1 FASKNGYPSYV
12 IFDLDYGLLL
22 DTESIYTECMQSI
35 LDRYGKVYTRESK
48 IKAMGRPRLEAAQVV
63 VDDAGI
69 PLTAEEFSKELYSL
83 LFERFPTARYMY
95 MPVYQ
100 NNYHFKG
107 AFQIL
112 QHLSTQKVPLA
123 LATSSHTAAFES
135 KMSQKPELLSCFS
148 HTVCGDNPEVKN
160 GKPSPDI
167 FLVAAS
173 KFDPPPLSMDK
184 VLVFEDAPN
193 GVVGAKAAGMNV
205 VMVPDK
211 MIDPELTKEA
221 DVVLESLTSIR
232 LEDWG
237 LPAISFD

>member
-1 FASKNGYPSYV
+1 MSYQSELESV
-12 IFDLDYGLLL
+12 FQVDLFYSLSLCVL

-95 MPVYQ
+95 MP
-100 NNYHFKG
+100 G

>member
-1 FASKNGYPSYV
+1 MATHHTSFL
-12 IFDLDYGLLL
+12 IWIYGLLL

-95 MPVYQ
+95 MP
-100 NNYHFKG
+100 
-107 AFQIL
+107 
-112 QHLSTQKVPLA
+112 VPLA